1 MMLSVDVSSRW
12 QVMSTQPFQNILN
25 PWYFMYQVTRL
36 AMVIWDLLVWMS
48 AEFSKQHVCVCSQCP
63 IGYR

>member
-1 MMLSVDVSSRW
+1 
-12 QVMSTQPFQNILN
+12 MSTQPFQNILN